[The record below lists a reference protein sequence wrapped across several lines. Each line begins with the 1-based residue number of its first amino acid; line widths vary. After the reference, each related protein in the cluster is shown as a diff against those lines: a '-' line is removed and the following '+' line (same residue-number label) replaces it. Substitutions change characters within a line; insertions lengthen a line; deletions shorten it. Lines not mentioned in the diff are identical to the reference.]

1 MNKPMTRHS
10 YADRVAR
17 VAAYIA
23 CHLDDSL
30 ELGRLAAIACF
41 SPSHFHR
48 IYTALTGETVTD
60 TVRRCRLQRAATQL
74 IGTQQSIAA
83 IARAAGYGS
92 TAAFVRAFAAA
103 HGVPP
108 GVFRQRRQRQDR
120 VTTGFDSGERPM
132 TYPVSVEILPA
143 RRLLATRHVGAY
155 DGLDSAFARLSA
167 WAAARRLPTVSSVAI
182 YLNDCFDVP
191 VDSLLTD
198 VCLEV
203 PDDTTGEGDV
213 RTTGLAGGRHAV
225 LHHQGPYAELGTAY
239 RWLYAEWLPRSGE
252 EIADRPAFDVYLND
266 PRQLPPAQW
275 RTDLCLPLVER

>member
-1 MNKPMTRHS
+1 MNKPTTRHS

-17 VAAYIA
+17 VATYIA

-30 ELGRLAAIACF
+30 ELERLAAVACF

-48 IYTALTGETVTD
+48 IYSALTGETVAD

-74 IGTQQSIAA
+74 ISTQQSIAA

-92 TAAFVRAFAAA
+92 TAAFVRAFAVA

-108 GVFRQRRQRQDR
+108 GVYRQRRQQRDR
-120 VTTGFDSGERPM
+120 GTTGFDTGERNM
-132 TYPVSVEILPA
+132 TYPVSIEMLPP
-143 RRLLATRHVGAY
+143 RRLLASRHVGSY

-167 WAAARRLPTVSSVAI
+167 WAAARRLATVSSVAI

-203 PDDTTGEGDV
+203 PDDTKGEGDV
-213 RTTGLAGGRHAV
+213 RATGLVGGRHAV

-239 RWLYAEWLPRSGE
+239 RWLYAEWLPKSGE

-266 PRQLPPAQW
+266 PRLLPPAQW